1 MPSKKQT
8 RRAISV
14 KGVTYAAVFA
24 ECQARQISVSDY
36 VEQLIA
42 ADRQARG
49 LPAIVAPDR
58 CVAAAVAA
66 VQREG
71 AREVEQAA
79 EAVRAVPLPAESKIV
94 AGPPPEQTAFF
105 GRVETPP
112 APLRA
117 VPVNVPPAD
126 RVKGTDPAPHLSLW
140 RSQAHAHA
148 RAAIARRD
156 APVKPVA
163 IRSGFEETASGG
175 QAIARPAHGDKLPPP
190 DPSRSARNVV
200 IF

>member
-1 MPSKKQT
+1 MS
-8 RRAISV
+8 RRQSRRSV
-14 KGVTYAAVFA
+14 SLPGPLYAAIHA
-24 ECQARQISVSDY
+24 
-36 VEQLIA
+36 A
-42 ADRQARG
+42 ADAQGVPLAR
-49 LPAIVAPDR
+49 LVTETLAEKFMVTDIA
-58 CVAAAVAA
+58 
-66 VQREG
+66 EFI
-71 AREVEQAA
+71 
-79 EAVRAVPLPAESKIV
+79 EAVLPLPAESRIV

-200 IF
+200 LL